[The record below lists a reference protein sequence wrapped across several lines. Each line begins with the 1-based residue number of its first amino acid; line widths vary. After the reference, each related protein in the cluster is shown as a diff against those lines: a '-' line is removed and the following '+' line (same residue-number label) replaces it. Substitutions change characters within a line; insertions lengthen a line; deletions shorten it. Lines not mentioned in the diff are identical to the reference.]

1 MPGQNLLIR
10 RCFQEA
16 ILLSSAMIR
25 HTARSAAV
33 GMRAASAAAASPHQ
47 VSEWLAA
54 AESLEAQRRKLS
66 AEYCRLLETH
76 LRRAIAEL
84 EAENVAKLSH
94 DALSALARRQA
105 QVDARTEQIS
115 VRLQQRVLPLTESR
129 LTVLDSHIC
138 SALGLHNVRPDIN
151 PFRPEIT
158 CNVLAELSLQM
169 GESQELDLWL
179 TYLAPPYAGG
189 LKRLYIDL
197 VQLIRSRG
205 VEDAKFQ
212 LELKSSVPL
221 ISEAH
226 SSTQPMPLR
235 GTETQAQLPGGRTF
249 SAAQLSSA
257 AVDQLGEAVSAD
269 RPAARLK
276 TPFPTM
282 QQLARVFPGV
292 SREAVQAFLYEPGWA
307 AMDAPLPPSFFSALE
322 NTVQRFT
329 EAAITAQAPDQSS
342 YRSFHSRR
350 RQQSPVDRS
359 AIALDLK
366 QWLATKEWGKWRSP
380 VARAEQ
386 VMALKQ
392 KATRIS
398 EVMAL
403 DSVGVLLEQL
413 AGDTSL
419 LWPVR
424 ETFLALSPPL
434 MRLAV
439 VEPWFLANA
448 RHPARL
454 FIENVAQKSYEFND
468 EYSDTFQAFSR
479 PLVAKV
485 QSLQD
490 LEFSKPD
497 DLSLAFALALQQLTA
512 TWEEGQAAQG
522 QQQSLKALQFAQS
535 RQSLAN
541 QMALSLAQEEVVL
554 LAPEPVAKFILERWS
569 VVLAHAKLA
578 DDRQQRDPGGFR
590 MSAMDLVWSLSGAAA
605 VSDPVRAFA
614 FLPPAL
620 DKLREGLGLI
630 GATPAEV
637 SATFDMLLPYH
648 SRLLE
653 MRRRK
658 LGREGRAMGD
668 DSGDSAPP
676 LDAVDTP
683 FDAQLLLPKDSRA
696 PWMSESELSAA
707 GIAGRDSGGD
717 PFQAPGA
724 ETTLGVL
731 QLAPDSIS
739 SDHDGLNF
747 ADLAEQL
754 LMRMREGD
762 WFDML
767 SHGDWQRVQ
776 LVWSNDNRSL
786 FMFQSR
792 AGSPHSMT
800 RRICLKLM
808 QSEQLLPVKRRS
820 LRSHQLASVLDS
832 RS

>member
-84 EAENVAKLSH
+84 EAQNVAKLSH

-105 QVDARTEQIS
+105 QVDAGTEQIS
-115 VRLQQRVLPLTESR
+115 VRLQQLVLPLTESR

-169 GESQELDLWL
+169 GGSHELDLWL

-226 SSTQPMPLR
+226 STTQPMPLR
-235 GTETQAQLPGGRTF
+235 GTESQAQLPSGRTF
-249 SAAQLSSA
+249 SAAQFS
-257 AVDQLGEAVSAD
+257 AVDQSGEAVWAE
-269 RPAARLK
+269 RPTGRLK

-282 QQLARVFPGV
+282 QQLARVFPSV
-292 SREAVQAFLYEPGWA
+292 SREAVQAFLYEPGWS

-322 NTVQRFT
+322 NTMQRFT
-329 EAAITAQAPDQSS
+329 EAAATAQAPDKNN
-342 YRSFHSRR
+342 YRSFHARR
-350 RQQSPVDRS
+350 RQQSPVDR
-359 AIALDLK
+359 AVIALDLH
-366 QWLATKEWGKWRSP
+366 QWLSAKEWGKWRSP

-386 VMALKQ
+386 VIALKS
-392 KATRIS
+392 KAKRIS

-403 DSVGVLLEQL
+403 DSVGLLLAQL
-413 AGDTSL
+413 AADTSL
-419 LWPVR
+419 LLPVR

-448 RHPARL
+448 QHPARL
-454 FIENVAQKSYEFND
+454 FIEGIAQKSYEFND
-468 EYSDTFQAFSR
+468 EYSDTFLAFLH
-479 PLVAKV
+479 PLMARV
-485 QSLQD
+485 QNLQKIEASNSGD
-490 LEFSKPD
+490 I
-497 DLSLAFALALQQLTA
+497 SLAFALAQQQLTSN
-512 TWEEGQAAQG
+512 WEEGRGAQG
-522 QQQSLKALQFAQS
+522 QQQSLQALQFAQS

-541 QMALSLAQEEVVL
+541 QMALSLAQEDAVL

-569 VVLAHAKLA
+569 VVLAHAKLT

-605 VSDPVRAFA
+605 VNDPVRAFA

-620 DKLREGLGLI
+620 DKLREGLELI
-630 GATPAEV
+630 GATPTEV

-648 SRLLE
+648 SRLLK

-668 DSGDSAPP
+668 DPGDSAPP

-683 FDAQLLLPKDSRA
+683 FDAQLLLPKDSRT
-696 PWMSESELSAA
+696 PWMSESEQSAA

-731 QLAPDSIS
+731 QLAPDSLS

-747 ADLAEQL
+747 AELAEQL

-786 FMFQSR
+786 FMFQGR

-820 LRSHQLASVLDS
+820 SRSLQLASLLDS
-832 RS
+832 HS